1 MTKKK
6 TKILVLLSISIG
18 LALAMVFMAG
28 TQSADA
34 NGLYLDGTPIPTP
47 LVTPTPTPGGGGGAT
62 NIFYNL
68 LFPSKMISDALGK
81 VFVDAADAQS
91 HQLVEQYAQW
101 YQAIGDIM
109 QAPNAGDYSRFAQ
122 SSWPVAAA
130 LAPALF
136 ILRIALYQWNRLVGE
151 EDSAARAAGDIL
163 TALIL
168 AVLCG
173 WFLDL
178 VVRMGYWMAGAAV
191 GESGDMAISFIKS
204 MSVDS
209 IIQNLANDSATLSF
223 MSGILFIAVDLGA
236 LLAVAGMLIAFAAAN
251 AGLFLL
257 AVLGPSVSVVSA
269 IPQMRWLRS
278 LWLKAVTV
286 IAFLPLVAGGVFK
299 ASVYM
304 ANIFTPGGILALII
318 HVIWLWGA
326 TGAMLSLAGIL
337 GKLTISTTADAAGQ
351 VVKAVSGIVTT
362 AALAATGVG
371 AVGAVGGVAGG
382 AAGLGAAG
390 GAGGGAGG
398 AAGLGAVGGAGGGAG
413 GAAGAGTAAG
423 GGGTAAGEGLANASA
438 HLGAAQTWSNRGAL
452 LEAFGLHRPAQFA
465 RALSGSHNIAA
476 RQAELS
482 ARMSKFPDYGQGKS
496 SDAGGDQEKSFDDV
510 GFNVSTGVR
519 RELLDAYDGN
529 PQSFSRAYD
538 GLSPMLQAHGVT
550 PSVFASQYPQHAGVM
565 ARIYSSERDSIDKAA
580 DPLSDLIGRAG
591 VPKDLFGL

>member
-1 MTKKK
+1 MTQKK
-6 TKILVLLSISIG
+6 TKILVLLSISIV
-18 LALAMVFMAG
+18 LAFAMVFLAG
-28 TQSADA
+28 TQSANA
-34 NGLYLDGTPIPTP
+34 NGLYLDGTSTPTP
-47 LVTPTPTPGGGGGAT
+47 LVTPTPTPGGSAT

-136 ILRIALYQWNRLVGE
+136 LLRIALYQWNRLVGE

-178 VVRMGYWMAGAAV
+178 VVRLGYWMAGAAV

-209 IIQNLANDSATLSF
+209 IIQNLASDTATLSF

-257 AVLGPSVSVVSA
+257 AVLGPSISVVSS

-337 GKLTISTTADAAGQ
+337 SKLTISTTADAAGQ

-382 AAGLGAAG
+382 TAGLGAAG

-413 GAAGAGTAAG
+413 AAGAGTAAG
-423 GGGTAAGEGLANASA
+423 GGGNAAGEGLANASA

-452 LEAFGLHRPAQFA
+452 LEAFGRF
-465 RALSGSHNIAA
+465 
-476 RQAELS
+476 
-482 ARMSKFPDYGQGKS
+482 
-496 SDAGGDQEKSFDDV
+496 
-510 GFNVSTGVR
+510 
-519 RELLDAYDGN
+519 
-529 PQSFSRAYD
+529 
-538 GLSPMLQAHGVT
+538 
-550 PSVFASQYPQHAGVM
+550 
-565 ARIYSSERDSIDKAA
+565 
-580 DPLSDLIGRAG
+580 
-591 VPKDLFGL
+591 

>member
-1 MTKKK
+1 MTQKK
-6 TKILVLLSISIG
+6 TKILFLLSISIG
-18 LALAMVFMAG
+18 LALVMVFMAG
-28 TQSADA
+28 TQSANA
-34 NGLYLDGTPIPTP
+34 NGLHLDGTPIPTP
-47 LVTPTPTPGGGGGAT
+47 LVTPTPTPGGGGGVT
-62 NIFYNL
+62 TIFYNL

-91 HQLVEQYAQW
+91 RQLVEQYAQW

-173 WFLDL
+173 WFLDM
-178 VVRMGYWMAGAAV
+178 VVRLGYWMAGAAV

-257 AVLGPSVSVVSA
+257 AVLGPSISVVSA

-398 AAGLGAVGGAGGGAG
+398 AAGLGAVGGASGGA
-413 GAAGAGTAAG
+413 GAAGAGAAAG

-438 HLGAAQTWSNRGAL
+438 HLGAAQTWSNKGAL

-482 ARMSKFPDYGQGKS
+482 ARMNKF
-496 SDAGGDQEKSFDDV
+496 GGSGEEQSFEDV
-510 GFNVSTGVR
+510 GFNVSNGVR

>member
-1 MTKKK
+1 MTQKK
-6 TKILVLLSISIG
+6 TKILVLLSISIV
-18 LALAMVFMAG
+18 LAFAMVFLAG
-28 TQSADA
+28 TQSANA
-34 NGLYLDGTPIPTP
+34 NGLYLDGTSTPTP
-47 LVTPTPTPGGGGGAT
+47 LVTPTPTPGGSAT

-136 ILRIALYQWNRLVGE
+136 LLRIALYQWNRLVGE

-178 VVRMGYWMAGAAV
+178 VVRLGYWMAGAAV

-209 IIQNLANDSATLSF
+209 IIQNLANDTATLSF

-257 AVLGPSVSVVSA
+257 AVLGPSISVVSA

-337 GKLTISTTADAAGQ
+337 SKLTISTTADAAGQ

-382 AAGLGAAG
+382 TAGLGAAG

-413 GAAGAGTAAG
+413 AAGAGTAAG
-423 GGGTAAGEGLANASA
+423 GGGNAAGEGLANASA

-465 RALSGSHNIAA
+465 KALSGSHNIAA

-482 ARMSKFPDYGQGKS
+482 ARMNKF
-496 SDAGGDQEKSFDDV
+496 GGSGVEQSFDDV
-510 GFNVSTGVR
+510 GFNASTGVR

-529 PQSFSRAYD
+529 PQSFSKAYD
-538 GLSPMLQAHGVT
+538 GLSPMLQAHGIT

-580 DPLSDLIGRAG
+580 DPLSELIGRAG

>member
-1 MTKKK
+1 MTQKK
-6 TKILVLLSISIG
+6 TKILVLLSISIV
-18 LALAMVFMAG
+18 LAFAMVFLAG
-28 TQSADA
+28 TQSANA
-34 NGLYLDGTPIPTP
+34 NGLYLDGTSTPTP
-47 LVTPTPTPGGGGGAT
+47 LVTPTPTPGGSAT

-136 ILRIALYQWNRLVGE
+136 LLRIALYQWNRLVGE

-178 VVRMGYWMAGAAV
+178 VVRLGYWMAGAAV

-209 IIQNLANDSATLSF
+209 IIQNLASDTATLSF

-257 AVLGPSVSVVSA
+257 AVLGPSISVVSA

-337 GKLTISTTADAAGQ
+337 SKLTISTTADAAGQ

-382 AAGLGAAG
+382 AAGPGAAG

-398 AAGLGAVGGAGGGAG
+398 AAGLGS
-413 GAAGAGTAAG
+413 AGAGTAAG

-438 HLGAAQTWSNRGAL
+438 HLGAAQAWSNKGAL

-482 ARMSKFPDYGQGKS
+482 ARMNKF
-496 SDAGGDQEKSFDDV
+496 GGSGEEQSFDDV
-510 GFNVSTGVR
+510 GFNASTGVR

-529 PQSFSRAYD
+529 PQSFSKAYD

-565 ARIYSSERDSIDKAA
+565 ARVYSSERDSIDKAV

>member
-1 MTKKK
+1 MTQKK
-6 TKILVLLSISIG
+6 TKILVLLSISIV
-18 LALAMVFMAG
+18 LAFAMVFLAG
-28 TQSADA
+28 TQSANA
-34 NGLYLDGTPIPTP
+34 NGLYLDGTSTPTP
-47 LVTPTPTPGGGGGAT
+47 LVTPTPTPGGSAT

-136 ILRIALYQWNRLVGE
+136 LLRIALYQWNRLVGE

-178 VVRMGYWMAGAAV
+178 VVRLGYWMAGAAV

-209 IIQNLANDSATLSF
+209 IIQNLASDTATLSF

-257 AVLGPSVSVVSA
+257 AVLGPSISVVSS

-337 GKLTISTTADAAGQ
+337 SKLTISTTADAAGQ

-382 AAGLGAAG
+382 TAGLGAAG

-413 GAAGAGTAAG
+413 AAGAGTAAG
-423 GGGTAAGEGLANASA
+423 GGGNAAGEGLANASA

-465 RALSGSHNIAA
+465 KALSGSHNIAA

-482 ARMSKFPDYGQGKS
+482 ARMNKF
-496 SDAGGDQEKSFDDV
+496 GGSGVEQSFDDV
-510 GFNVSTGVR
+510 GFNASTGVR

-529 PQSFSRAYD
+529 PQSFSKAYD
-538 GLSPMLQAHGVT
+538 GLSPMLQAHGIT

>member
-1 MTKKK
+1 MTQKK
-6 TKILVLLSISIG
+6 TKILFLLSISIG
-18 LALAMVFMAG
+18 LALVMVFMAG
-28 TQSADA
+28 TQSANA
-34 NGLYLDGTPIPTP
+34 NGLHLDGTPIPTP
-47 LVTPTPTPGGGGGAT
+47 LVTPTPTPGGGGGVT
-62 NIFYNL
+62 TIFYNL

-178 VVRMGYWMAGAAV
+178 VVRLGYWMAGAAV

-257 AVLGPSVSVVSA
+257 AVLGPSISVVSA

-398 AAGLGAVGGAGGGAG
+398 AAGLGAVGGAGGGAPPG
-413 GAAGAGTAAG
+413 SVRVGG

-438 HLGAAQTWSNRGAL
+438 HLGAAQTWSNKGAL

-482 ARMSKFPDYGQGKS
+482 ARMNKF
-496 SDAGGDQEKSFDDV
+496 GGSGEEQSFEDV

-529 PQSFSRAYD
+529 PQSFSKAYD